1 MSNTQLIIKPST
13 HLEGKSI
20 AELDDLQTRFSG
32 LISKA
37 KLNFDEKIAPVAW
50 GPETSA
56 SMVFYRDKLKERK
69 KELKEA
75 RSVFT
80 KGFTAIA
87 GMFTAMEKDY
97 DTLVAKVDAKETE
110 WKRTEKARQD
120 RENFE
125 RAAKVKYDGAKL
137 TIMPEIEKRLT
148 EWIQEKKL
156 EFLESLAEGRAGAI
170 IKMEDATWQAICKS
184 AVTFIGATEF
194 VNDLG
199 TEVVKPKKDVLWKKT
214 DTDLQ
219 EFRMMANKTAKG
231 GPEAIKKLQETMG
244 VVFKEEADK
253 AEAAAEHAQD
263 TAMINESV
271 AATPIASG
279 PEIKTKLIATPQNTA
294 EMLRVFNFFIQSMI
308 TDEGEANT
316 LAWMQKNLGPAITKA
331 TRDAN
336 KGTKIK
342 DVTYTEDVK

>member
-1 MSNTQLIIKPST
+1 MSTELTKPSAQ
-13 HLEGKSI
+13 LQGKTLTD
-20 AELDDLQTRFSG
+20 LDDLQVKFSG
-32 LISKA
+32 LISGA
-37 KLNFDEKIAPVAW
+37 KKNFEEKIAPIEW
-50 GPETSA
+50 SPETKA
-56 SMVFYRDKLKERK
+56 GIETYRDKLKLRK
-69 KELKEA
+69 KELNEA
-75 RSVFT
+75 RSQYT
-80 KGFTAIA
+80 KGFTAITA
-87 GMFTAMEKDY
+87 IFTAMEKDY
-97 DTLVAKVDAKETE
+97 DALVARVDAKEVD
-110 WKRTEKARQD
+110 WKRAEKARQD

-148 EWIQEKKL
+148 EWVQEKKL
-156 EFLESLAEGRAGAI
+156 EFLESLAAGNAGAI
-170 IKMEDATWQAICKS
+170 VKMEDATWQAICKS

-199 TEVVKPKKDVLWKKT
+199 SEIVKPKKDVLWKKT

-244 VVFKEEADK
+244 VVFQEEAGK
-253 AEAAAEHAQD
+253 AEAAAEQAHD
-263 TAMINESV
+263 TALINEAV

-279 PEIKTKLIATPQNTA
+279 PAIKTKFIAAPQNTA
-294 EMLRVFNFFIQSMI
+294 EMLRVFNYFIQSMI

-336 KGTKIK
+336 NGTKIK
-342 DVTYTEDVK
+342 DVTYVEDVK